1 MVTPAGKLY
10 FNVKRGTV
18 KAPDVVAFLREVMK
32 KFRRTK
38 LLIIWDG
45 ARTHTSEEV
54 KMFLRN
60 EARGRIQLVRL
71 PPYSPQLNADEQVHG
86 IIKTRDFEN
95 RLFTTLDDLESKVIS
110 SFEALASKPRTVAK
124 FFHHKEVGFY
134 SE

>member
-1 MVTPAGKLY
+1 
-10 FNVKRGTV
+10 
-18 KAPDVVAFLREVMK
+18 MK

-54 KMFLRN
+54 KTFLRS
-60 EARGRIQLVRL
+60 EAKGRIHLVRL

-86 IIKTRDFEN
+86 MIKTHDFEN

-110 SFEALASKPRTVAK
+110 SFEELANKPKTVAK
-124 FFHHKEVGFY
+124 FFYHKEVGFY